1 MVWTRNKKRLRH
13 CRAGDKGE
21 QRTSET
27 EEEMNGPMVD
37 MTRGRNE

>member
-1 MVWTRNKKRLRH
+1 MVRTRNKKRLRH
-13 CRAGDKGE
+13 YRAGDKGE